1 MARYVLFLVCK
12 HLHLKAKTMSKT
24 NRRNNDLPILPALNV
39 AVLSLGAAVHGNP
52 SLLRPVLGW
61 VHTLGVAIF
70 A

>member
-1 MARYVLFLVCK
+1 MARYVLFPVCRQ
-12 HLHLKAKTMSKT
+12 LHLKATTMT
-24 NRRNNDLPILPALNV
+24 NRRNNDLPILPALNA